1 MSKTIQELEKAVF
14 DGIVECDGCGCR
26 LELDTYVCG
35 ECGTRNE
42 VADIF
47 GL

>member
-1 MSKTIQELEKAVF
+1 MSKTIEELQKAVF
-14 DGIVECDGCGCR
+14 DGIVECDECGAR
-26 LELDTYVCG
+26 LELDCYVCG
-35 ECGTRNE
+35 ECGARNE